1 MQGKNLL
8 DIGLSAE
15 IPDIETRGLT
25 SSMAEQRLARY
36 GKNILASEK
45 KAVPLKIFL
54 GQFRD
59 IMVMILLAAA
69 GVSAFLGETA
79 DAVTIVIIVAVNA
92 LLGFI
97 QEYRTEKT
105 LAALRGMTAPTAKV
119 WRDGHM
125 IGLPAAE
132 LVPDDV
138 ISLEAGDKV
147 PADGVILRAEN
158 LLADESILTG
168 ESSAVVAFRL
178 RQLKLESDD
187 KKVQMEF
194 ILNDKKNHR
203 WIYDYPRGCQK
214 GCRYDT
220 LYSLVDSVSTV
231 EFKLGGKTCVN
242 IYERRFKGDA
252 DSNVVLPELMPVI
265 SHNQIPL
272 VESLGCDLKRLVMS
286 KKGALLQ
293 LEYKD
298 GSYIRKQDY
307 IEADS
312 SVKAD

>member
-1 MQGKNLL
+1 MKSILKILAVACSFFLHGCFFIIEDAAEDAADAAE
-8 DIGLSAE
+8 DIGSGIGGAIACSLVTFGGNKALDDLNS
-15 IPDIETRGLT
+15 L
-25 SSMAEQRLARY
+25 
-36 GKNILASEK
+36 EK
-45 KAVPLKIFL
+45 KFGGYSEGDSIPF
-54 GQFRD
+54 
-59 IMVMILLAAA
+59 
-69 GVSAFLGETA
+69 VSSKGDSFNLVVKKDTMFYASRSGYVKYKDSL
-79 DAVTIVIIVAVNA
+79 DACD
-92 LLGFI
+92 FI
-97 QEYRTEKT
+97 
-105 LAALRGMTAPTAKV
+105 G
-119 WRDGHM
+119 
-125 IGLPAAE
+125 
-132 LVPDDV
+132 
-138 ISLEAGDKV
+138 S
-147 PADGVILRAEN
+147 
-158 LLADESILTG
+158 TG

-194 ILNDKKNHR
+194 VLNDKKNHR

-231 EFKLGGKTCVN
+231 EFKLGGETCVN

-293 LEYKD
+293 LKYKD